1 MLRTTALLCALALA
15 ALLAPCPATAQDTPP
30 GPALTP
36 AQRAEVEAAIAAYIE
51 ANPDRVLAALE
62 AGHARQMEAA
72 HKAAGDK
79 VQALTAYFES
89 PAVPAAGNL
98 DDPDVTIVEFF
109 DYNCGHCKTAFRSVQ
124 HVLNADPGVRV
135 LFAEMPILHPSS
147 REAGAWAL
155 AAHRQGKYFAFHAAL
170 MEHTGPISPTT
181 LERLAGEAGLDVAQA
196 KADAAS
202 PEIAADLD
210 RAMEVASEVGIRG
223 TPAFVVGRTLYPGAL
238 GPEDLARAVE
248 AARGHARAPDGEVE
262 GRPLEV
268 E

>member
-1 MLRTTALLCALALA
+1 MLRTTALLCALALT
-15 ALLAPCPATAQDTPP
+15 LLAPCPAAAQDT
-30 GPALTP
+30 ALTP
-36 AQRAEVEAAIAAYIE
+36 AQRAEVEAIIASYIE
-51 ANPDRVLAALE
+51 RNPERVLAALE
-62 AGHARQMEAA
+62 AGHRAQQEAL
-72 HKAAGDK
+72 HKAAGGK
-79 VQALTAYFES
+79 VQELKAYFES

-124 HVLNADPGVRV
+124 HLLNTDPGVRV

-147 REAGAWAL
+147 RLAAAWAL
-155 AAHRQGKYFAFHAAL
+155 AAHRQGKYLAFHAAL
-170 MEHTGPISPTT
+170 MEHTGPIAPTT
-181 LERLAGEAGLDVAQA
+181 LERLAKEAGLDVERA

-202 PEIAADLD
+202 PEVAADVE
-210 RAMEVASEVGIRG
+210 RAAEIAREVGIQG

-248 AARGHARAPDGEVE
+248 AARGQARTPEGGVE
-262 GRPLEV
+262 GQPLEI